1 MKITKKVTFIAKEGH
16 EKQLSTLLNSMIN
29 ASRNEQVCLLY
40 DIFQYESN
48 TNKFIVLESWADE
61 EALQGHKHSKH
72 YLHYKAHYE
81 VHTVD
86 KSSDNLNILGDLF

>member
-1 MKITKKVTFIAKEGH
+1 MKITKKVTFVAKEGH
-16 EKQLSTLLNSMIN
+16 EKQLSTLLNSMIDT
-29 ASRNEQVCLLY
+29 SRNEQGCLLY

-48 TNKFIVLESWADE
+48 PNKFIVLESWADE
-61 EALQGHKHSKH
+61 ESLEGHKHSKH

-81 VHTVD
+81 VHTAE